1 MSTPSDRTRAPAG
14 RSCKRGGGKA
24 RAPISRVWRGWTTR
38 ERAAAYQELVTGT
51 VLPGHERLE
60 GYRGGCLMRRESEEG
75 DEVEF
80 MVITRWDSY
89 EAIRKF
95 AGDDCERA
103 TIPLT
108 AEQLLERFDAR
119 AVHYRQLYGADVDES
134 GNARAVHNQQL
145 YGPGVDEPAD
155 ARAVH
160 NQRLYDP
167 RIEEAAGGGGP
178 SDGGE
183 PQ

>member
-1 MSTPSDRTRAPAG
+1 MSTPSDRARAPAG
-14 RSCKRGGGKA
+14 RSCKRAGRKA
-24 RAPISRVWRGWTTR
+24 GAPISRVWRGWTTR

-60 GYRGGCLMRRESEEG
+60 GYLGGCLMRREEG

-80 MVITRWDSY
+80 LVITRWDSY

-103 TIPLT
+103 TIPLA

-119 AVHYRQLYGADVDES
+119 AVHYLQLYGAEVDES
-134 GNARAVHNQQL
+134 VDARSVHYLQL
-145 YGPGVDEPAD
+145 YDPGVDESA
-155 ARAVH
+155 
-160 NQRLYDP
+160 
-167 RIEEAAGGGGP
+167 
-178 SDGGE
+178 GGE
-183 PQ
+183 PR